1 MTSTLNKRIGTI
13 DMLRGLA
20 IFGMILCGNIGFGS
34 GLPGWMFHCQTPPPT
49 YAFNPT
55 NVGITWVD
63 LVFPFFLFTMGA
75 AFPLAMRK
83 KLDSGVSRWS
93 ISGNLFR
100 RWLTLAIFALVLG
113 NGYKTGS
120 SARPEYQEY
129 LFNIVLWGVMFM
141 SLVRVDGKAWGK
153 FLNNTGLFLLVV
165 MAFIRVDYFEVPL
178 SRWSSNIII
187 MIMAYIALFGGLI
200 WMFTKNNL
208 KLRWLVLFAIGGI
221 KFLSAHVPQALE
233 WAPQFTSAA
242 WIFRWK
248 FLQYLFVAVAG
259 SIVGDLLLSHSKSG
273 KTLELKG
280 KDVAAGFIAITA
292 VVLQLWGLYTRNVL
306 ADFIISALLALSFIS
321 LTIKEY
327 NIMGKIGTIGFLLML
342 IGIALDPVDGGI
354 TKDHCNLSYLFTT
367 SGMAALTVA
376 FFLLLEFKW
385 NIQDAGLTGCGQ
397 NPMMAYT
404 VTSFLTTP
412 LLSLVGIAQWLN
424 TICIGSPFWGIMRGL
439 IYTLLMV
446 LITTFFTKKKL
457 FWRS

>member
-1 MTSTLNKRIGTI
+1 
-13 DMLRGLA
+13 
-20 IFGMILCGNIGFGS
+20 
-34 GLPGWMFHCQTPPPT
+34 
-49 YAFNPT
+49 
-55 NVGITWVD
+55 
-63 LVFPFFLFTMGA
+63 
-75 AFPLAMRK
+75 
-83 KLDSGVSRWS
+83 
-93 ISGNLFR
+93 
-100 RWLTLAIFALVLG
+100 
-113 NGYKTGS
+113 
-120 SARPEYQEY
+120 
-129 LFNIVLWGVMFM
+129 
-141 SLVRVDGKAWGK
+141 
-153 FLNNTGLFLLVV
+153 
-165 MAFIRVDYFEVPL
+165 
-178 SRWSSNIII
+178 

-412 LLSLVGIAQWLN
+412 LLSLVGIAPWLN